1 MSHLRVAPKDH
12 EGYKGSPDHFM
23 LRAYTCDTC
32 VLKSKSNQGCTHPGV
47 ERLQGSDPTRCCC
60 KYTTA
65 CCRIITRRDS
75 PKGHCNKGLV
85 DNLLLRAHTC
95 VLQSESTQSCT
106 EGQGIQRFGR
116 PNAAG
121 GIHMCSKHRIS
132 SHQLPIRKSF
142 INHQS

>member
-85 DNLLLRAHTC
+85 DNLLLRAHTHVCCRVNQRRVVPRVKEYRGLADQMLLGAYTC
-95 VLQSESTQSCT
+95 VLNIVYLATSYQSENLS
-106 EGQGIQRFGR
+106 
-116 PNAAG
+116 
-121 GIHMCSKHRIS
+121 
-132 SHQLPIRKSF
+132 
-142 INHQS
+142 